1 MNVVIVLRM
10 NLGTINYYYNVMSYL
25 LVLPIN
31 MKHYFYQPLRCTAHL
46 YNNVYQLCTS
56 YLEYKLPAVQVT
68 SSISYP

>member
-10 NLGTINYYYNVMSYL
+10 NLGTIN
-25 LVLPIN
+25 
-31 MKHYFYQPLRCTAHL
+31 MKHDFYQPLRCTAHL